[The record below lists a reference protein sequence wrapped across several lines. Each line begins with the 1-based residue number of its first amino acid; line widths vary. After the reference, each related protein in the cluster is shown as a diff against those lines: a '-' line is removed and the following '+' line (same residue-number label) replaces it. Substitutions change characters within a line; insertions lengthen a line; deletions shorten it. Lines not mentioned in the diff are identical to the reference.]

1 MKEANHSF
9 KGTFLIETDQRL
21 SGLIR
26 KAFIKGRG
34 VEIFSEFRPPPSC
47 ESFLK
52 FPSASFFIDSQF
64 KHNSDIGQKNRCA
77 L

>member
-1 MKEANHSF
+1 MYEAYHSF
-9 KGTFLIETDQRL
+9 NGTFHRDRSRL

-26 KAFIKGRG
+26 KAFIEGRG
-34 VEIFSEFRPPPSC
+34 VEIVSEFPPPPSC

-52 FPSASFFIDSQF
+52 FPSASFFINSQF